1 MGAAVWRGMESS
13 SFAFGTKPFRSTAT
27 LATAIRDREEEFCIA
42 AEEENQALL
51 VAEAGGTVVV
61 IVGSGLQGPEAT
73 MLLTVEVGPRGL
85 GCASQQLWELV
96 FDFCDIVL
104 QSKSNFGDAVEA
116 ADEKPLMLFTTLQAN
131 MPFLKHCSS
140 THNKS

>member
-1 MGAAVWRGMESS
+1 MAGQCGAWSRVVLLSG
-13 SFAFGTKPFRSTAT
+13 PFQIPQSPLQT
-27 LATAIRDREEEFCIA
+27 TAIRDREEEFCIA

-85 GCASQQLWELV
+85 
-96 FDFCDIVL
+96 
-104 QSKSNFGDAVEA
+104 AVRVSSSGN
-116 ADEKPLMLFTTLQAN
+116 LFLI
-131 MPFLKHCSS
+131 L
-140 THNKS
+140 